1 MSDQVFENHNSSV
14 THRDAQAM
22 LRYDANKKS
31 VGVAYALW
39 FFFGAVGGH
48 RFYLKQTGT
57 AIVMLILF
65 LASIVLS
72 VAIVGFFGFIVLGLW
87 VLVDIFLIPGL
98 TRTYNNQLISSL
110 NM

>member
-1 MSDQVFENHNSSV
+1 
-14 THRDAQAM
+14 M

-39 FFFGAVGGH
+39 LFFGGLGGH

-57 AIVMLILF
+57 AITMLILF
-65 LASIVLS
+65 VASTLLSVVAIGAFGYIVL
-72 VAIVGFFGFIVLGLW
+72 AIW
-87 VLVDIFLIPGL
+87 VLVDVFLIPGL